1 MKAVILAAGK
11 ALRFQP
17 LSITT
22 PKPLLKVANKELI
35 LYALDALIGLV
46 DEIIIIVGYKRD
58 MIIARLGDN
67 YRGIPIRYITQE
79 SLNGTG
85 GAVLLADGLVDDFLV
100 MPADDIYSEQDIRN
114 IAMNKNSILVAHSEH
129 PEFYGCVEIS
139 GKYVKRIVEKPK
151 EPKTDL
157 INAGLYHF
165 TREIFD
171 YIKKVD
177 LSIRNEIEITD
188 AISLMENVKHIKV
201 KDYWLPNSYVWDL
214 LKTNT
219 EILRRMESRIE
230 GSVEEGAVVKGKLIL
245 GKGSLIRAGAY
256 LEGDIIIGEN
266 TVIGPNCFIRGST
279 AIGNNCRVGNA
290 VEIKN
295 SILMDGS
302 KVGHLSYVGD
312 SILGRNVNF
321 GAGTITANLRHDNK
335 NIKTMIKGELV
346 DTGLR
351 KFGTI
356 VGDKVHTGIHT
367 SIYPGR
373 KLYPET
379 STLPGEIVKKDKN

>member
-11 ALRFQP
+11 ALRFHP

-79 SLNGTG
+79 NLNGTG